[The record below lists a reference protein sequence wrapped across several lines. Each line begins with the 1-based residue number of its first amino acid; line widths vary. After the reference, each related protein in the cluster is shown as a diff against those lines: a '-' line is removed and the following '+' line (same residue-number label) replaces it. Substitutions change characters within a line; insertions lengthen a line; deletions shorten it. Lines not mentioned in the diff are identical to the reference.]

1 MIYAAP
7 YLLVEL
13 GRGFKEALYMFWE
26 TLWPLVLGLS
36 LSGSVQAFVS
46 REALEKKLGKH
57 SPTHIARASGFGM
70 VSSSCSYAASAMA
83 KTLFSRGGDYV
94 SSMVFMFASTNLV
107 IELGIVLIVLIGWQ
121 FAASEFIGGIIMIG
135 IFAVIGPLLFKSK
148 AMDSI
153 RLKLASTSYEDKV
166 SCHVEHSHQEPA
178 KSRANTLAGW
188 SDAASYAMA
197 DLTMLRRELLI
208 GYSIA
213 GFLAALVPHHVWSA
227 LFMRG
232 HGGFTDIENALIGP
246 FIAIISFVCS
256 IGNVPLAAALWVGGI
271 SFGGVVS
278 FIFAD
283 LISTPLLLIYRK
295 YYGTKIMLK
304 MLGSFWLVMSLAG
317 LITQYI
323 FKAANLIPTQKSN
336 TVLLASF
343 SWNYTTYLNILFLV
357 IFAGLYYLY
366 KNQHKL
372 GGGGAYGLDPVCG
385 MQVEIAMAPAKS
397 KYNDEYVYFCSD
409 RCKEK
414 FDKSPNEYLTE
425 GKQMKLF
432 GKKNGGDTSQEKE
445 MSKEFIDPVCKM
457 TVSPTDTTPKVD
469 YEGITYYFCCQGC
482 ADSFGSDPN
491 KYLEPTKAQ

>member
-1 MIYAAP
+1 MIATVP

-13 GRGFKEALYMFWE
+13 GRGFREALYMFWE
-26 TLWPLVLGLS
+26 TLWPLVLGFS
-36 LSGSVQAFVS
+36 LSGAVQAFVS

-57 SPTHIARASGFGM
+57 TPAHIARASGFGM

-83 KTLFSRGGDYV
+83 KTLFSRGADYV

-121 FAASEFIGGIIMIG
+121 FAASEFIGGLIMIG
-135 IFAVIGPLLFKSK
+135 IFAVIGPLVFKSK
-148 AMDSI
+148 TMDSI
-153 RLKLASTSYEDKV
+153 RLKLTSTSHDEAA
-166 SCHVEHSHQEPA
+166 SCQVDHSQQEPI

-197 DLTMLRRELLI
+197 DLTMLKRELLI
-208 GYSIA
+208 GYTIA

-227 LFMRG
+227 LFLRG
-232 HGGFTDIENALIGP
+232 HGGYTDIENALIGP
-246 FIAIISFVCS
+246 FIAVISFVCS
-256 IGNVPLAAALWVGGI
+256 IGNIPLAAALWVGGI

-295 YYGTKIMLK
+295 YYGTKTMLK

-323 FKAANLIPTQKSN
+323 FKAANLIPTEKSN
-336 TVLLASF
+336 TVLSASF
-343 SWNYTTYLNILFLV
+343 SWNYTTYLNILFL
-357 IFAGLYYLY
+357 IMFAGLYYLY
-366 KNQHKL
+366 RNQHKL
-372 GGGGAYGLDPVCG
+372 GGGGAYALDPVCG
-385 MQVEIAMAPAKS
+385 MQVETAMAPAKS
-397 KYNDEYVYFCSD
+397 RYDDEYVYFCSD

-432 GKKNGGDTSQEKE
+432 GKKSSGEANQGAE
-445 MSKEFIDPVCKM
+445 MSGEFIDPVCKM
-457 TVSPTDTTPKVD
+457 TVSPTDTTPTVD
-469 YEGITYYFCCQGC
+469 HEGTTYYFCNQSC

-491 KYLEPTKAQ
+491 KYLEPTKK